1 MAACT
6 GVAVVG
12 WGEGTRVRMCLEVEP
27 VGWVDGLHVEGEEE
41 EGIKDILVKCWS
53 RFNVYQVQRTG

>member
-6 GVAVVG
+6 EVAVVG
-12 WGEGTRVRMCLEVEP
+12 WGEGTRVRICLEVEP

-41 EGIKDILVKCWS
+41 EGIKDILVKC
-53 RFNVYQVQRTG
+53 